1 MSTPM
6 LAAAKRGFREIQ
18 GVVVSAGLM
27 DRTVKVRVGGR
38 VWNDQI
44 KKVRKESIHP
54 RPYQPTN
61 PRLLLTLTLPP
72 PNDSTSNAPKP
83 TSSTTPTTR

>member
-44 KKVRKESIHP
+44 KKVREESICS
-54 RPYQPTN
+54 RSQPTC
-61 PRLLLTLTLPP
+61 
-72 PNDSTSNAPKP
+72 
-83 TSSTTPTTR
+83 